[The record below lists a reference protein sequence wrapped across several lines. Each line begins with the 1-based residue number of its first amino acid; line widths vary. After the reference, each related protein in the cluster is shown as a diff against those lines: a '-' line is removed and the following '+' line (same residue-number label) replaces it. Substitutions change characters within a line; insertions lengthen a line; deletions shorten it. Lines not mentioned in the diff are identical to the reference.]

1 MGVSVY
7 NLNLQQRIQ
16 PAAIKVTSIYRNTAA
31 MAREN
36 GGEGKTSKAG
46 APQRK
51 ALETIRGNTMI
62 APRGGTLPLKK
73 ALGVSEPLSLPAHIP
88 VVDDDVEMESPVK
101 LQEVEEEEVGQF
113 PAEVADID
121 GASDGCNPQ
130 LCVEYASAIYSYLRR
145 VEDGLS
151 IREDFLQ
158 GCPVNGK
165 MRAVLVD
172 WLGEVHSQ
180 FKLLQETLYMTVY
193 VIDKFLQSEGST
205 IRREKLQLVG
215 VTAMFIASKV
225 EEIYSPEI
233 NDFVYIT
240 DNAYTGEEIRQMV
253 LRMLRTLGFNFSR
266 PHPLHFLRRNSKAGD
281 VDVLQHTLAK
291 YLVEISLPEYT
302 LAHIPPS
309 LLASAALYLSL
320 MIQVPGSTL
329 TSVWSP
335 TLQYYSTYRVEDV
348 LPVVSSLAS
357 VLTKRGQSKLS
368 AVHTKYCSREF
379 MKVAEMP
386 ELAGE
391 MVRELARMKP
401 TQL

>member
-1 MGVSVY
+1 
-7 NLNLQQRIQ
+7 
-16 PAAIKVTSIYRNTAA
+16 

-113 PAEVADID
+113 PVNVADID

-172 WLGEVHSQ
+172 WLVEVHSQ

-193 VIDKFLQSEGST
+193 VIDKFLQSEGFT

-225 EEIYSPEI
+225 EEIYCPEI
-233 NDFVYIT
+233 SDFVYIT
-240 DNAYTGEEIRQMV
+240 DNAYSSAEIREME

-291 YLVEISLPEYT
+291 YLVELALPEYT

-320 MIQVPGSTL
+320 MIQEPGSSL

-335 TLQYYSTYRVEDV
+335 TLQYYSTYRPEDV
-348 LPVVSSLAS
+348 LPVVSSLAA
-357 VLTKRGQSKLS
+357 VLARAGETKLR
-368 AVHTKYCSREF
+368 AVHTKYSSRKF
-379 MKVAEMP
+379 YKVAERS

-391 MVRELARMKP
+391 MVGKLARMKP

>member
-1 MGVSVY
+1 M
-7 NLNLQQRIQ
+7 
-16 PAAIKVTSIYRNTAA
+16 TSIYRNTAA

-36 GGEGKTSKAG
+36 GGQGKTSKA

-51 ALETIRGNTMI
+51 ALEVIRGNNVI
-62 APRGGTLPLKK
+62 PPRGGTLGLKK
-73 ALGVSEPLSLPAHIP
+73 ALAVPESLPLPIP
-88 VVDDDVEMESPVK
+88 VVDDDVEMETPEK
-101 LQEVEEEEVGQF
+101 LQEVEREEEEAGQV

-121 GASDGCNPQ
+121 GASDQLNPQ

-172 WLGEVHSQ
+172 WLVEVHSQ
-180 FKLLQETLYMTVY
+180 FKLLQETLYMTIY

-233 NDFVYIT
+233 SDFVYIT
-240 DNAYTGEEIRQMV
+240 DNAYSSAEIREME

-291 YLVEISLPEYT
+291 YLVEIALPEYT

-320 MIQVPGSTL
+320 MIQEPGASL
-329 TSVWSP
+329 SSVWSP
-335 TLQYYSTYRVEDV
+335 TLQYYSTYRPDDI

-357 VLTKRGQSKLS
+357 VLAKRGETKLR
-368 AVHTKYCSREF
+368 AVHTKYSSRKF
-379 MKVAEMP
+379 MKVADMP

-391 MVRELARMKP
+391 MVGKLARMKP

>member
-1 MGVSVY
+1 MG
-7 NLNLQQRIQ
+7 
-16 PAAIKVTSIYRNTAA
+16 KMTSIYRNTAA
-31 MAREN
+31 TAREN
-36 GGEGKTSKAG
+36 GGQGKTSKAG

-51 ALETIRGNTMI
+51 ALEVIRGNNVI
-62 APRGGTLPLKK
+62 PPRGGTLPLKK
-73 ALGVSEPLSLPAHIP
+73 ALAVPESFSLPASIP
-88 VVDDDVEMESPVK
+88 VVDDDVEMESPAK
-101 LQEVEEEEVGQF
+101 LQEVEEEEEVGQV
-113 PAEVADID
+113 PADVADID
-121 GASDGCNPQ
+121 GAADQGNPQ

-172 WLGEVHSQ
+172 WLVEVHSQ

-193 VIDKFLQSEGST
+193 VIDKFLQSEGFT

-225 EEIYSPEI
+225 EEIYCPEI
-233 NDFVYIT
+233 SDFVYIT
-240 DNAYTGEEIRQMV
+240 DNAYSSAEIREME

-281 VDVLQHTLAK
+281 VNVLEHTLAK
-291 YLVEISLPEYT
+291 YLVELALPEYT

-320 MIQVPGSTL
+320 MIQEPGASL

-335 TLQYYSTYRVEDV
+335 TLQYYSTYRQEDV
-348 LPVVSSLAS
+348 LPVVSSLAA
-357 VLTKRGQSKLS
+357 VLSKAGETKLK
-368 AVHTKYCSREF
+368 AVHTKYSSRKF
-379 MKVAEMP
+379 MKVAEMS

-391 MVRELARMKP
+391 IVGNLARMKP

>member
-1 MGVSVY
+1 MG
-7 NLNLQQRIQ
+7 
-16 PAAIKVTSIYRNTAA
+16 KMTSIYRNTAA
-31 MAREN
+31 MAGEN
-36 GGEGKTSKAG
+36 GGQGKTSKAG

-51 ALETIRGNTMI
+51 ALEVIRGNNVI

-73 ALGVSEPLSLPAHIP
+73 ALAVPESLSLPALIP
-88 VVDDDVEMESPVK
+88 VVDDDVEMESPAK
-101 LQEVEEEEVGQF
+101 LPEVEEEEEVGQV
-113 PAEVADID
+113 PADVADID
-121 GASDGCNPQ
+121 GAADQGNPQ

-172 WLGEVHSQ
+172 WLVEVHSQ

-193 VIDKFLQSEGST
+193 VIDKFLQSEGFT

-225 EEIYSPEI
+225 EEIYCPEI
-233 NDFVYIT
+233 SDFVYIT
-240 DNAYTGEEIRQMV
+240 DNAYSSAEIREME

-266 PHPLHFLRRNSKAGD
+266 PHPLHFLRRNSK
-281 VDVLQHTLAK
+281 
-291 YLVEISLPEYT
+291 YLVELALPEYT

-320 MIQVPGSTL
+320 MIQEPGASL

-335 TLQYYSTYRVEDV
+335 TLQYYSTYRQEDV
-348 LPVVSSLAS
+348 LPVVSSLAA
-357 VLTKRGQSKLS
+357 VLSRAGETKLK
-368 AVHTKYCSREF
+368 AVHTKYSSRKF
-379 MKVAEMP
+379 MKVAEMS

-391 MVRELARMKP
+391 IVGNLARMKP

>member
-1 MGVSVY
+1 V
-7 NLNLQQRIQ
+7 
-16 PAAIKVTSIYRNTAA
+16 
-31 MAREN
+31 
-36 GGEGKTSKAG
+36 
-46 APQRK
+46 
-51 ALETIRGNTMI
+51 I
-62 APRGGTLPLKK
+62 APRGGTLGLKK
-73 ALGVSEPLSLPAHIP
+73 PLAVPESLPPTSSIP
-88 VVDDDVEMESPVK
+88 VVDDDVEMETPEKV
-101 LQEVEEEEVGQF
+101 QEVEKEEEEAGQV

-121 GASDGCNPQ
+121 GASDQLNPQ

-172 WLGEVHSQ
+172 WLVEVHSQ

-233 NDFVYIT
+233 SDFVYIT
-240 DNAYTGEEIRQMV
+240 DNAYSSAEIREME

-291 YLVEISLPEYT
+291 YLVEIALPEYT

-320 MIQVPGSTL
+320 MIQEPGASL
-329 TSVWSP
+329 SSVWSP
-335 TLQYYSTYRVEDV
+335 TLQYYSTYRPDDI
-348 LPVVSSLAS
+348 LPVVSSLAA
-357 VLTKRGQSKLS
+357 VLAKRGETKLR
-368 AVHTKYCSREF
+368 AVHTKYSSRKF
-379 MKVAEMP
+379 MKVADMP

-391 MVRELARMKP
+391 MVGKLARMKP

>member
-1 MGVSVY
+1 
-7 NLNLQQRIQ
+7 
-16 PAAIKVTSIYRNTAA
+16 

-36 GGEGKTSKAG
+36 GGQGKTSKAG

-51 ALETIRGNTMI
+51 ALEVIRGNNVI
-62 APRGGTLPLKK
+62 APRGGTLGLKK
-73 ALGVSEPLSLPAHIP
+73 PLAVPESLPPTSSIP
-88 VVDDDVEMESPVK
+88 VVDDDVEMETPEKV
-101 LQEVEEEEVGQF
+101 QEVEKEEEEAGQV

-121 GASDGCNPQ
+121 GASDQLNPQ

-172 WLGEVHSQ
+172 WLVEVHSQ

-193 VIDKFLQSEGST
+193 VIDKFLQSEGVT

-225 EEIYSPEI
+225 EEIFSPEI

-240 DNAYTGEEIRQMV
+240 DNAYTSAEIREME
-253 LRMLRTLGFNFSR
+253 LRMLRTLWFDFSR

-291 YLVEISLPEYT
+291 YLVEMSLPEYT

-320 MIQVPGSTL
+320 MLQQPGASLAT
-329 TSVWSP
+329 VWSP
-335 TLQYYSTYRVEDV
+335 TLQYYSTYRAEDI
-348 LPVVSSLAS
+348 LPVVSSLAA
-357 VLTKRGQSKLS
+357 VLVRRGQTKLR
-368 AVHTKYCSREF
+368 AVHTKYTSRKF
-379 MKVAEMP
+379 MKVADMA
-386 ELAGE
+386 ELDGE
-391 MVRELARMKP
+391 LVGRLARMEL
-401 TQL
+401 TEL

>member
-1 MGVSVY
+1 MT
-7 NLNLQQRIQ
+7 
-16 PAAIKVTSIYRNTAA
+16 PEKV
-31 MAREN
+31 
-36 GGEGKTSKAG
+36 
-46 APQRK
+46 
-51 ALETIRGNTMI
+51 
-62 APRGGTLPLKK
+62 
-73 ALGVSEPLSLPAHIP
+73 
-88 VVDDDVEMESPVK
+88 
-101 LQEVEEEEVGQF
+101 QEVEKVH
-113 PAEVADID
+113 AEVSDID
-121 GASDGCNPQ
+121 GGSDQCNPQ

-151 IREDFLQ
+151 IKEDFLQ

-172 WLGEVHSQ
+172 WLVEVHSQ
-180 FKLLQETLYMTVY
+180 FKLLQETLYMTIY

-233 NDFVYIT
+233 SDFVYIT
-240 DNAYTGEEIRQMV
+240 DNAYSSAEIREME

-291 YLVEISLPEYT
+291 YLVEIALPEYT

-320 MIQVPGSTL
+320 MIQEPGASL
-329 TSVWSP
+329 SSVWSP
-335 TLQYYSTYRVEDV
+335 TLQYYSTYRPDDI
-348 LPVVSSLAS
+348 LPGLQSRCRSRQKRRDQAESRPHQILQQEVHEGCRHARACWGDGREIGKNEANPVIMRLFDDLIQDSRIYFSGSSL
-357 VLTKRGQSKLS
+357 
-368 AVHTKYCSREF
+368 
-379 MKVAEMP
+379 
-386 ELAGE
+386 
-391 MVRELARMKP
+391 
-401 TQL
+401 